1 MSSSFNS
8 MFDGMIA
15 ATVQNMTDVNAPI
28 RKTLMDETVRSMR
41 DQSDLRRMEIITSTS
56 ALKQK
61 LDPDDD
67 FDKTI
72 LAAMQKIVDR
82 LSS

>member
-28 RKTLMDETVRSMR
+28 RKSMMDQTLRSMS
-41 DQSDLRRMEIITSTS
+41 DQSDLRRMEIIASTAS
-56 ALKQK
+56 LKEK
-61 LDPDDD
+61 LDPADP
-67 FDKTI
+67 FDKNLLT
-72 LAAMQKIVDR
+72 AMEKIVAR

>member
-28 RKTLMDETVRSMR
+28 RKSMMDQTLRSMS
-41 DQSDLRRMEIITSTS
+41 DQSDLRRMEIIASTT
-56 ALKQK
+56 ALKEK
-61 LDPDDD
+61 LDPEDP
-67 FDKTI
+67 FDKI
-72 LAAMQKIVDR
+72 LLTAMEKIVSR

>member
-28 RKTLMDETVRSMR
+28 RKSMMDQTLRSMS
-41 DQSDLRRMEIITSTS
+41 DQSDLRRMEIIASTA
-56 ALKQK
+56 ALKEK
-61 LDPDDD
+61 LDPADP
-67 FDKTI
+67 FDKNLLT
-72 LAAMQKIVDR
+72 AMEKIVAR

>member
-28 RKTLMDETVRSMR
+28 RKSMMDQTIRSMQ
-41 DQSDLRRMEIITSTS
+41 DQSDRNRMEIITSTS
-56 ALKQK
+56 ALKAK
-61 LDPDDD
+61 LDPDDE
-67 FDKTI
+67 FDKTL

>member
-1 MSSSFNS
+1 MTSSFNS

-28 RKTLMDETVRSMR
+28 RKSMMDQTIRSMQ
-41 DQSDLRRMEIITSTS
+41 DQSDRNRMEIITSTS
-56 ALKQK
+56 ALKAK
-61 LDPDDD
+61 LDPDDE
-67 FDKTI
+67 FDKTL

>member
-1 MSSSFNS
+1 MSSTFNT

>member
-28 RKTLMDETVRSMR
+28 RKSMMDQTIRSMQ
-41 DQSDLRRMEIITSTS
+41 DQSDRNRMEIITSTS
-56 ALKQK
+56 ALKDK
-61 LDPDDD
+61 LNPDDE
-67 FDKTI
+67 FDKTL

>member
-15 ATVQNMTDVNAPI
+15 ATVQNITDVNAPI
-28 RKTLMDETVRSMR
+28 RKSMMDQTIRSMQ
-41 DQSDLRRMEIITSTS
+41 DQSDRNRMEIITSTS
-56 ALKQK
+56 ALKAK
-61 LDPDDD
+61 LDPDDE
-67 FDKTI
+67 FDKTL

>member
-1 MSSSFNS
+1 MTSSFNS

-28 RKTLMDETVRSMR
+28 RKSMMDQTIRSMQ
-41 DQSDLRRMEIITSTS
+41 DQSDRNRMEIITSTS
-56 ALKQK
+56 ALKAK

-67 FDKTI
+67 FDKSL

>member
-28 RKTLMDETVRSMR
+28 RKSMMDQTIRSMQ
-41 DQSDLRRMEIITSTS
+41 DQSDRNRMEIITSTS
-56 ALKQK
+56 ALKAK
-61 LDPDDD
+61 LDPDDE
-67 FDKTI
+67 FDKSL

>member
-15 ATVQNMTDVNAPI
+15 ATMQNMTDVNAPI
-28 RKTLMDETVRSMR
+28 RKSMMDQTIRSMQ
-41 DQSDLRRMEIITSTS
+41 DQSDRNRMEIITSTS
-56 ALKQK
+56 ALKAK
-61 LDPDDD
+61 LDPDDE
-67 FDKTI
+67 FDKTL